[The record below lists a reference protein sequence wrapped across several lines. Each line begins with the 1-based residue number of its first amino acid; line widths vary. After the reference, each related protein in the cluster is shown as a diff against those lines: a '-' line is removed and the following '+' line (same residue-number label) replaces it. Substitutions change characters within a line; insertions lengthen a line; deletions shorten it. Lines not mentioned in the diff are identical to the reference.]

1 MRWIRALLGVSVIVV
16 MSACNL
22 VTPLPTPTAE
32 ALVSETPSPTP
43 SPTET
48 AAPTLTPTEPAATP
62 VLLTPEPTAQINAVP
77 TMPEAEPTEGP
88 YRYIIRPNDTLGFIL
103 QLQPWGYP
111 PFDPGVIAAVVRLNN
126 LPNENILPPPGS
138 ELLIP
143 RRTPTPIPVGAD
155 ATATSD
161 ANLGTGQRIGNVTLP
176 QGAVAGCY
184 TVVEGDSLISIADR
198 FNTTLETL
206 SQLNQNLNWTGC
218 RFSEYSGGPNCRP
231 FISVG
236 QCVNVPLPTPTPVPS
251 PTPSGRETPT
261 PTPTYA
267 PARGFYPPNGAV
279 APGVPMRL
287 EWVSVG
293 VLRPDEVYLV
303 EFQNITT
310 NTQSLQVTR
319 NTFFLLPES
328 LIPTDGQTHEVRWRV
343 SVASRTESGAYQ
355 FIGGVGDWRTF
366 QWRSR

>member
-1 MRWIRALLGVSVIVV
+1 MQMARFFLIVIVLTT
-16 MSACNL
+16 ARCNL

-32 ALVSETPSPTP
+32 LLASETPSPSP
-43 SPTET
+43 SPNATLTATIMPTIAITTPVVITEDAT
-48 AAPTLTPTEPAATP
+48 QVNTVPTLP
-62 VLLTPEPTAQINAVP
+62 V
-77 TMPEAEPTEGP
+77 AEPTEGP
-88 YRYIIRPNDTLGFIL
+88 YRYIIQPNDTLGFIL

-143 RRTPTPIPVGAD
+143 RRTATPIPVGAD

-161 ANLGTGQRIGNVTLP
+161 ASLGTGQRIGNVTLP

-236 QCVNVPLPTPTPVPS
+236 QCVNVPLPTPTAVPS
-251 PTPSGRETPT
+251 PTPSGRETAT

-267 PARGFYPPNGAV
+267 PARGFYPPNGAT
-279 APGVPMRL
+279 APLYRFG
-287 EWVSVG
+287 W
-293 VLRPDEVYLV
+293 
-303 EFQNITT
+303 
-310 NTQSLQVTR
+310 
-319 NTFFLLPES
+319 
-328 LIPTDGQTHEVRWRV
+328 
-343 SVASRTESGAYQ
+343 SG
-355 FIGGVGDWRTF
+355 
-366 QWRSR
+366 

>member
-1 MRWIRALLGVSVIVV
+1 MRYRLALLGVCVV
-16 MSACNL
+16 CAISACNL
-22 VTPLPTPTAE
+22 VTPIVTPTAE
-32 ALVSETPSPTP
+32 PLVTETPSPLP
-43 SPTET
+43 SPS
-48 AAPTLTPTEPAATP
+48 ATLTPTATATLLISTPAIVTQ
-62 VLLTPEPTAQINAVP
+62 EPTAQINAVP

-88 YRYIIRPNDTLGFIL
+88 YTYIIRPNDTLGFIL

-143 RRTPTPIPVGAD
+143 RRTATPIPVGAD

-161 ANLGTGQRIGNVTLP
+161 ASLGTGQRIGNVTLP

-184 TVVEGDSLISIADR
+184 TVVEGDSLIGIADR

-251 PTPSGRETPT
+251 PTPSGRETAT

-267 PARGFYPPNGAV
+267 PALGFYPPDGAIASPV
-279 APGVPMRL
+279 AMRL

-293 VLRPDEVYLV
+293 VLRPNEVYLV
-303 EFQNITT
+303 EFQNLTN
-310 NTQSLQVTR
+310 NTQSLHVTR
-319 NTFFLLPES
+319 NTFYVLPES
-328 LIPTDGQTHEVRWRV
+328 LIPTDGQTHNVRWRV
-343 SVASRTESGAYQ
+343 SVASQTDTGAYQ